1 MKEYTVEDAIAEVAN
16 VERIDVFASFLMAHA
31 DFPKETVTVEQ
42 ARDIARLWAKKKP
55 VPNEETVKAIVD
67 NAFASHFDL
76 AVALPRDYNK
86 KQFEADIKQAIAAGI
101 KQYQEAAN
109 GD

>member
-1 MKEYTVEDAIAEVAN
+1 MKDYTVEDAIAMVAD
-16 VERIDVFASFLMAHA
+16 VTRLDVLAALIQSHIDG
-31 DFPKETVTVEQ
+31 PKETVTVQQ